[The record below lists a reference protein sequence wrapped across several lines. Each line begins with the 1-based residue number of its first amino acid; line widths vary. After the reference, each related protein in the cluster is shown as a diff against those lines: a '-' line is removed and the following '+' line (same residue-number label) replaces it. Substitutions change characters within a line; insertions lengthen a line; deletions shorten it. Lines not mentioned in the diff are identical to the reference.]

1 MRQRRRC
8 CRYFNA
14 HSVLPYSLAGCR
26 EAGRPAHAECVGE
39 RFSLKRD
46 FASASVPAATRA
58 PKTLPGQRSRF
69 TEKNT
74 DWGESTGS
82 QVKPVSK
89 AFHILRYLSE
99 TGVPVRAVNVANAL
113 GMHKSTCFNIL
124 RTMVA
129 ENVLEFNSDTKT
141 YGIGLGLVKLL
152 GSTLADSKRISA
164 VKPLLHEVA
173 QRFRVTATLWRLV
186 PPDRIV
192 LVAVEHN
199 SGDFR
204 IHMGEGQRLPML
216 MGATGRLVAAFCDM
230 SKSEVET
237 SFNKLRWGHPLSFDS
252 YWRGVRAA
260 RKNGW
265 AVDDGDFSQ
274 GVLIID
280 APVFNREGVLSYTI
294 STVSFRGQQDDA
306 AIARIGKD
314 LVARASAMTD
324 LLF

>member
-1 MRQRRRC
+1 LK
-8 CRYFNA
+8 A
-14 HSVLPYSLAGCR
+14 SL
-26 EAGRPAHAECVGE
+26 
-39 RFSLKRD
+39 
-46 FASASVPAATRA
+46 
-58 PKTLPGQRSRF
+58 GQRVSVSVSVI
-69 TEKNT
+69 ESA

-99 TGVPVRAVNVANAL
+99 TGVPVRAVNVARAL

-129 ENVLEFNSDTKT
+129 ENVLDFNPDTKT

-152 GSTLADSKRISA
+152 GSTLADSRRISA
-164 VKPLLHEVA
+164 VKPLLHDVA
-173 QRFRVTATLWRLV
+173 QRFQVTATLWRQV

-192 LVAVEHN
+192 LVAVEHSTSN
-199 SGDFR
+199 DFR
-204 IHMGEGQRLPML
+204 IHMGEGQRLPLL

-230 SKSEVET
+230 SKSEIEAG
-237 SFNKLRWGHPLSFDS
+237 FNKLRWGRPLSFDS
-252 YWRGVRAA
+252 YWRGVRLA

-265 AVDDGDFSQ
+265 AVDDGDMSQ

-280 APVFNREGVLSYTI
+280 APVFNRDGVLSYTI
-294 STVSFRGQQDDA
+294 STVSFRGQQDEA

-314 LVARASAMTD
+314 LVSRGEAMTD